1 MKFHLRRY
9 ERQQARKLKKQKKQQ
24 SYQKTHKIP
33 KETTKSQH
41 PNTQNAD
48 NLPENY
54 DDHEDYY
61 ENQDD
66 YNEQQEDYIEG
77 QEDYIEGQEEYIEDQ
92 EEYNEEDQEE
102 YEERQDNPDEM
113 LDDEEYHK
121 KDNEIIRLDKE
132 IEELEVKLGLRKQ
145 KSRVREKNWKKIKK
159 NLELDGL
166 GADFYDLLEGKL
178 GQDEDDEGSV
188 NAPESPE
195 IEYVE
200 DFGRKDRKV
209 HENQDEG
216 DEDEDEGYEKELEDD
231 ESGED
236 QDDGLWKK
244 QKITEETEK
253 KRFIPVGSSSEAE
266 KRLKGLMNR
275 LSDQNIEPI
284 TVQITELFKNYSN
297 SVLQT
302 ALWDFLNGTF
312 TNQHTPT
319 QLLAVYSVE
328 VSALSRLIGREI
340 SAFILDKLYK
350 SKSSLNLIQV
360 SFLSYLY
367 YFGVIN
373 SGIISGF
380 LKLLLDDLTESHIEF
395 LITAFNLVGFTLRK
409 NEPALLK
416 ELINLTQEKCKKLGE
431 TTGRMKVM
439 VETLMDVKNNK
450 KKQNLAEDRLKFLK
464 IWLKNSVCKK
474 TGIKDCQITAKF
486 EDLEGN
492 NWRSLL
498 TPSFEFTQSHVKF
511 SPEIEALARAQKMNT
526 DSRRNIFC
534 LLMSSEDYMDAF
546 AKLSALKKQERDI
559 VRVIINCTGQEATYN
574 KFYTLVSIQLCKEKN
589 SYKYSFQYALWDFLK
604 QFQDFSIRKIS
615 NIGKFFADLV
625 VNGAVGLSILKAVDF
640 DDINE
645 HLSLFLR
652 ILIENVIVGSPV
664 QSIEKLFG
672 KVGKSEKLKNLAE
685 GLRVFIKIVILKH
698 PRKGVIE
705 EIGKENFIKRVKI
718 SRKALK
724 NKES

>member
-1 MKFHLRRY
+1 MKFHLRKY
-9 ERQQARKLKKQKKQQ
+9 ERQQARKLKKQKKQEKYLNTNKK
-24 SYQKTHKIP
+24 SKKTIK
-33 KETTKSQH
+33 KQH
-41 PNTQNAD
+41 PNTLDTD
-48 NLPENY
+48 NLYENY
-54 DDHEDYY
+54 EDHEDYY
-61 ENQDD
+61 ENQED
-66 YNEQQEDYIEG
+66 YNEQQE
-77 QEDYIEGQEEYIEDQ
+77 EYNEDQ
-92 EEYNEEDQEE
+92 EEYNENQEEYNEDQEN
-102 YEERQDNPDEM
+102 YNEERENDLDEIPDN
-113 LDDEEYHK
+113 EEYHK
-121 KDNEIIRLDKE
+121 KDSEIIRLDKE

-145 KSRVREKNWKKIKK
+145 KTRVREKNWKKIKK
-159 NLELDGL
+159 NLELDGF

-178 GQDEDDEGSV
+178 GQDEEDEGSV
-188 NAPESPE
+188 HAPDSPE
-195 IEYVE
+195 IEYADNFDDNERKKYQNE
-200 DFGRKDRKV
+200 DEGEDD
-209 HENQDEG
+209 EEEG
-216 DEDEDEGYEKELEDD
+216 DEKRLDDD
-231 ESGED
+231 ESEED
-236 QDDGLWKK
+236 HDDGLWKK
-244 QKITEETEK
+244 QKITEESEK
-253 KRFIPVGSSSEAE
+253 KRFIPVGTSSEAE
-266 KRLKGLMNR
+266 KRLKGLFNR
-275 LSDQNIEPI
+275 LSDQNIEPL
-284 TVQITELFKNYSN
+284 TGQITELFKNYSN

-312 TNQHTPT
+312 SNQQTPT

-328 VSALSRLIGREI
+328 VSALSRLVGREI
-340 SAFILDKLYK
+340 SAFIIDKLYK
-350 SKSSLNLIQV
+350 SRSSLNLTQI

-395 LITAFNLVGFTLRK
+395 LITSFNLIGFTLRK
-409 NEPALLK
+409 NEPSILK
-416 ELINLTQEKCKKLGE
+416 ELITLAQEKCKKLGE

-464 IWLKNSVCKK
+464 NWLKNNVCKK
-474 TGIKDCQITAKF
+474 TGIKECQITAKF
-486 EDLEGN
+486 EDLEGS
-492 NWRSLL
+492 NWRNLL
-498 TPSFEFTQSHVKF
+498 TPSFEFIQNHAKF

-546 AKLSALKKQERDI
+546 AKLSTLKKQERDI

-615 NIGKFFADLV
+615 NIGKFFADMI

-652 ILIENVIVGSPV
+652 ILIENVIVSSAV
-664 QSIEKLFG
+664 QSIEKLFN

-724 NKES
+724 NKEI